1 MSDNYFDDG
10 YESRRILPRDNDAAL
25 AAAIEEEKRTTP
37 EQHEAAEENGRR
49 YLEGEVSGQVVNLSG
64 GIYTTEDEEL
74 GKKADSLAREAEERA
89 AAQATGQ
96 ATPQASEQAP
106 GGSPADPAHDAAGAP
121 AGGSAEASSMDGAG
135 GADDPKKPKAEKP
148 TELESTLANIRQ
160 NGERQQRI
168 VISGDPDIERRFLDE
183 LAARKQL
190 HYVGGA
196 PVVTISH
203 KKALELL
210 EKIAREKSPDTQFH
224 HALSLSMER
233 ERGGFFHSIAATL
246 GKRHQVDVVVVGT
259 QDVVDAKMKEVGSF
273 VTQLEKNGHVEPGK
287 AVVQDGKL
295 VVENGQPTTLH
306 GTTELT
312 KVLHDVKDKV
322 SAYKRDAQE
331 RKETIQEHRDAEKL
345 KEIAEANAKAAPASD
360 KATPEKP
367 HERTAGIVEKMDL
380 AFQDGGKMLAEKT
393 DGKQANAMAS
403 LHQARGFTDPVGREL
418 QTLPDGA
425 RQKAIVQ
432 LAAIV
437 AKADGGEFGPSAIKE
452 LDKTTAEKP
461 ISPRDKVDAYIT
473 MESKHD
479 PEFAAKA
486 APLLKEMVDNG
497 ILSEKQADAISARVA
512 EAAEKVKPGAEK
524 ENASG
529 DAASAAPAAAAEGA
543 KAAAQETT
551 QAASSE
557 AQATS
562 GANPAEAAGKSASAA
577 DVVHAE
583 AAADA
588 KHAATQSQSQ
598 ATEQAKTGEA
608 ATTAHEA
615 AVKSPEAT
623 TVAAVQAP
631 ARQTAESQAVAAEQQ
646 VADPKSGTASQS
658 ASKTQDVDN
667 SSALAADS
675 SSASKTESTAHAA
688 FSVEPKA
695 ESAVHAESTTLA
707 PREQVVESK
716 PAAADKPLEL
726 RDRIEALAAD
736 GPSKLTAD
744 KAHALVSELD
754 GIRSK
759 PLSALDAGDG
769 NKPTQTL
776 ARAESLLK
784 EMESGRLGAE
794 LKAQAKDLAEPL
806 QKWVQQDDA
815 RRDAAAQATRGDAP
829 AATAQPAQQTA
840 MPSAPQAAA
849 AQPESAPRSA
859 TSEAV
864 AVPAQPSA
872 EQLAREQAAVRL
884 TQTEAAY
891 SKLVTMM
898 DNPPGTF
905 THRDKSWNEAAIQ
918 RAADAV
924 LRLDPDSV
932 AKLSP
937 EQQNRVAGYAAW
949 VAEKA
954 ESGRLPGFASEAGQ
968 ARVTQLVETA
978 ATLLKRLDGPLAPAV
993 AAKLTLADEMLVAR
1007 ETLDK
1012 QNARSSSPTHDRAT
1026 DMVRQVFGP
1035 NEVSVAN
1042 VKNMVKNGSSFT
1054 PAAVAELDPQLRAK
1068 TVAALEH
1075 LAQSVRS
1082 GDLGTQFNK
1091 LPNDLQKAVQN
1102 TEKTVSALVQSL
1114 DPATKEALTAARA
1127 ELRGDPSAGNGADA
1141 KASSKQAAQDTSV
1154 DRSENT
1160 PSAGKSG
1167 GRGLDR

>member
-10 YESRRILPRDNDAAL
+10 YEARRIIPRDNDAAL
-25 AAAIEEEKRTTP
+25 AAAVEEEKRTTP
-37 EQHEAAEENGRR
+37 EQHEAADENGRR
-49 YLEGEVSGQVVNLSG
+49 YLDGEVSGQVVNLSG

-74 GKKADSLAREAEERA
+74 GKKADALAREAEERA

-96 ATPQASEQAP
+96 ANPQASEQAP
-106 GGSPADPAHDAAGAP
+106 AGSPADSAHDAAGAP
-121 AGGSAEASSMDGAG
+121 AGGSAEASSTDGAG
-135 GADDPKKPKAEKP
+135 NADDPTKPKAEKP

-168 VISGDPDIERRFLDE
+168 VISGDKDIERRFLDE

-196 PVVTISH
+196 PVITISH

-246 GKRHQVDVVVVGT
+246 GKRHQVDVVVVGA
-259 QDVVDAKMKEVGSF
+259 QDVVDAKMKELGSF
-273 VTQLEKNGHVEPGK
+273 VTQLEKSGHVEPGK
-287 AVVQDGKL
+287 AVIQDGKL

-306 GTTELT
+306 GTVELT
-312 KVLHDVKDKV
+312 KVLHEVKDKV

-345 KEIAEANAKAAPASD
+345 KEIEEANAKAAPASG
-360 KATPEKP
+360 KTTPEKP
-367 HERTAGIVEKMDL
+367 HERTAGIVERMDL

-461 ISPRDKVDAYIT
+461 ISPRDKVDAYIA

-512 EAAEKVKPGAEK
+512 EATEKAKPAPEK

-529 DAASAAPAAAAEGA
+529 DATSAAPAAAEGA

-557 AQATS
+557 SQATS
-562 GANPAEAAGKSASAA
+562 GANPAEATGKSASAA

-588 KHAATQSQSQ
+588 KPAATQSTSPE
-598 ATEQAKTGEA
+598 AEQAKTGEA
-608 ATTAHEA
+608 ANTASEA

-623 TVAAVQAP
+623 NVAAAQAP
-631 ARQTAESQAVAAEQQ
+631 ARETAESQAVAAEQQ
-646 VADPKSGTASQS
+646 VGEQKSEKASHS
-658 ASKTQDVDN
+658 ESKTQGVDN

-675 SSASKTESTAHAA
+675 SSVSKAESTSQAA
-688 FSVEPKA
+688 SSVEPKA
-695 ESAVHAESTTLA
+695 ESAVHAESATPA
-707 PREQVVESK
+707 AREQVVESK
-716 PAAADKPLEL
+716 PAATEKPLEL

-815 RRDAAAQATRGDAP
+815 RRDAAAQATRGDAQ

-840 MPSAPQAAA
+840 TPTAPQAAA
-849 AQPESAPRSA
+849 SQAESAPRPA
-859 TSEAV
+859 TPEAA

-937 EQQNRVAGYAAW
+937 EQQNRVAGYAGW

-954 ESGRLPGFASEAGQ
+954 ESGRLPGFASEEGQ
-968 ARVTQLVETA
+968 ARVTRMVETA

-993 AAKLTLADEMLVAR
+993 ADKLTLADEMLVAR

-1127 ELRGDPSAGNGADA
+1127 ELRGEQSSGNAADA
-1141 KASSKQAAQDTSV
+1141 KAPSKQAAQDTSV